1 MQKKINKEKKIFF
14 CSCAFLPKHFFFP
27 MALSA
32 EGVPGKKWLSEW
44 FTGLSQ
50 QESDELTKKFNTSSV
65 VSELGNFDARKKEH
79 LRKIHEIAQ

>member
-1 MQKKINKEKKIFF
+1 MLL
-14 CSCAFLPKHFFFP
+14 FLPKETKHFFFP

-50 QESDELTKKFNTSSV
+50 QESDELTRKFNTSSV

-79 LRKIHEIAQ
+79 LRKIHEFAQ

>member
-1 MQKKINKEKKIFF
+1 
-14 CSCAFLPKHFFFP
+14 

-32 EGVPGKKWLSEW
+32 EGGPGKKWLSEW

-50 QESDELTKKFNTSSV
+50 QESENLIKKFNTSSF

-79 LRKIHEIAQ
+79 LRKLQLPLEKFKKFENEIDNILDK